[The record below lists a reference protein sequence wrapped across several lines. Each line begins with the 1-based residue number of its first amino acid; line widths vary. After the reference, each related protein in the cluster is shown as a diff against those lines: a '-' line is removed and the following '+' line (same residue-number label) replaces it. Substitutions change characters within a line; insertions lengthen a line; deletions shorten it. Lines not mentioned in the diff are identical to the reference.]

1 LSSEPGDSFEEDIEE
16 SILKDMRKTY
26 TEKVIDH
33 VLNPR
38 NLGEF
43 KDADGFGRVT
53 GPCGDTMQI
62 CLKVKN
68 GMIANATMMIDG
80 CVATI
85 ACGSMTTELVK
96 GKAIAE
102 AFRITPDDILNSLDG
117 LPESN
122 AHCALLAA
130 NTLKKALEDY
140 LSIQKEPW
148 KKSYRT
154 IEPFRGGM

>member
-1 LSSEPGDSFEEDIEE
+1 MDIEE
-16 SILKDMRKTY
+16 SIMDDMRKIY
-26 TEKVIDH
+26 SNRVIDH
-33 VLNPR
+33 ILNPR

-68 GMIANATMMIDG
+68 GMVADAALMIDG
-80 CVATI
+80 CATTI

-96 GKAIAE
+96 GKTVAE
-102 AFRITPDDILNSLDG
+102 ALRISQDDILNNLDG

-140 LSIQKEPW
+140 LSLQKEPW
-148 KKSYRT
+148 KKSYRR
-154 IEPFRGGM
+154 IEPF

>member
-1 LSSEPGDSFEEDIEE
+1 MLLEPNGSINDIEE
-16 SILKDMRKTY
+16 SIIDNMSKIY
-26 TEKVIDH
+26 SEKVIDH
-33 VLNPR
+33 ILNPR

-43 KDADGFGRVT
+43 KDADGVGRLT

-68 GMIANATMMIDG
+68 SMIADAALMIDG
-80 CVATI
+80 CATTL
-85 ACGSMTTELVK
+85 ACGSMTTELAK
-96 GKAIAE
+96 GKTIAE
-102 AFRITPDDILNSLDG
+102 AHRITQDDILNSLDG

-140 LSIQKEPW
+140 VSIQREPW
-148 KKSYRT
+148 KKSYRK
-154 IEPFRGGM
+154 IEPF